1 MLQLKSFCC
10 GLSLRHGT
18 IIIGV
23 TSSVLSFIILILSA
37 AYAEHPH
44 ELLDMSDPSIQPDT
58 QVLKIIL
65 ITIAVGS
72 ALQCIFSI
80 FLIFAAETNRPILL
94 LPWIGFGPVCLA
106 FYVLGT
112 LIAIIH
118 HSSDN
123 NAIFITAH
131 LMVTTICTAVA
142 SYKFLTVYSLYK
154 HLRSLNF

>member
-58 QVLKIIL
+58 QGNLKI
-65 ITIAVGS
+65 TS
-72 ALQCIFSI
+72 
-80 FLIFAAETNRPILL
+80 
-94 LPWIGFGPVCLA
+94 
-106 FYVLGT
+106 
-112 LIAIIH
+112 
-118 HSSDN
+118 
-123 NAIFITAH
+123 
-131 LMVTTICTAVA
+131 
-142 SYKFLTVYSLYK
+142 
-154 HLRSLNF
+154 